1 MNALR
6 SPEPTPVKKRPL
18 KTRRKKLPQRQP
30 QGAIAAEIA
39 VKVLANAILSVA
51 AITALIK
58 LLPHHFSQQSKFSDV
73 KQEANRTEKR
83 VQALREKLEYTLGTG
98 NEDEVMN
105 LQTGLKDPDKLPVVF
120 ND

>member
-1 MNALR
+1 MNALKY
-6 SPEPTPVKKRPL
+6 PEPTPVRKPPL

-30 QGAIAAEIA
+30 QGVVAAEIV
-39 VKVLANAILSVA
+39 VKVVVNTILSVA

-58 LLPHHFSQQSKFSDV
+58 LLPHHFSQQSKLDDV
-73 KQEANRTEKR
+73 KQEVSRTEKR
-83 VQALREKLEYTLGTG
+83 VQDLREKLEYTLGTG

-105 LQTGLKDPDKLPVVF
+105 LQTGLKDPNKLPIVF